1 MDLMTDLTS
10 GAALELGVLLMPWL
24 TLLASLIFA
33 ALLRDFI
40 VSLVKGIKFK
50 LWPHFT
56 PGDTVIL
63 DGEEAVIVSIG
74 YMTTV
79 FSNIGSDGMV
89 WRYVPNERIPFLK
102 LERVVQENVRANG
115 HKKEN
120 EDA

>member
-1 MDLMTDLTS
+1 MEVTDLT
-10 GAALELGVLLMPWL
+10 GLAALELGVLLMPWL

-50 LWPHFT
+50 LRPHFN

-79 FSNIGSDGMV
+79 FSKIGSDGMV

-102 LERVVQENVRANG
+102 LERVVQENVKIKG
-115 HKKEN
+115 E
-120 EDA
+120 